1 MKAGKANYQAPRD
14 LPDSIPVFPLTGA
27 LLLPRG
33 QLPLNI
39 FEPRYLA
46 MVDAAMAGDRLIG
59 MIQPAASSGGE
70 GEPALSAIG
79 CVGRI
84 TSYAET
90 EDGRTMIVLTGIARF
105 RVVEEIEG
113 RSGFRICRIATGDFI
128 DDFAENAGAEA
139 VDRTRLLDVFRAYLD
154 ANRLEADWD
163 NIGRTSNETLVN
175 ALSMMSHYGPA
186 EKQALL
192 EAADL
197 RTRAETLIA
206 LTEMTLARGGDSA
219 ASPLLQ

>member
-1 MKAGKANYQAPRD
+1 MKAGKATYQGPRD

-46 MVDAAMAGDRLIG
+46 MVDTAMAGDRLIG
-59 MIQPAASSGGE
+59 MIQPAGSSGE
-70 GEPALSAIG
+70 DGEPALSAIG

-113 RSGFRICRIATGDFI
+113 RSGFRVCRIATGDFI

-139 VDRTRLLDVFRAYLD
+139 VDRARLLDVFRAYLD

-175 ALSMMSHYGPA
+175 ALSMMSPYGPA